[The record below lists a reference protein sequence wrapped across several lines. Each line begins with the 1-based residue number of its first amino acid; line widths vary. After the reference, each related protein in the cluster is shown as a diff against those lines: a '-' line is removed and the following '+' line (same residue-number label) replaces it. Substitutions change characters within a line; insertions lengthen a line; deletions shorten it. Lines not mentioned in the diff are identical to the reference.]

1 MERGRRRG
9 WTEKETKS
17 GEFDKRGWR
26 ESLSC
31 RPYLNSNPVEDIFR
45 SLLTRIFGHPGNIPP
60 ARLYRILSGTFLSG
74 FQRTY
79 PPGCSLSSKQY
90 YSCSLTL
97 KTEEKNWC
105 SPHLESPNRRSKYY
119 GNFFLLLNVG
129 KIPTKYSFHQFCSY
143 YGLAGKSKQFSF
155 FLGSILLVIYPTEL
169 RLSFLL
175 LVVANWERCFT
186 LSLSFAFFKFG
197 PKLPKSSLAYLSSVN
212 RGL

>member
-31 RPYLNSNPVEDIFR
+31 RPYLNSNPVEGIFR
-45 SLLTRIFGHPGNIPP
+45 SLLTRIFGHPGNIHP

-105 SPHLESPNRRSKYY
+105 SPHFGISKSSFQILWQ
-119 GNFFLLLNVG
+119 FFLLLNVG

-155 FLGSILLVIYPTEL
+155 FLGLKSCNLSYPFPAVFFAAGSCELGKMFYFISIICILL
-169 RLSFLL
+169 
-175 LVVANWERCFT
+175 
-186 LSLSFAFFKFG
+186 SLDQNCQKA
-197 PKLPKSSLAYLSSVN
+197 V
-212 RGL
+212 